1 MKRLTLKA
9 KLWSAVA
16 FTVVGLIAVA
26 IVGAVEE
33 RSILV
38 DQRRISMEEQIDS
51 ALSVVNN
58 YVKESESGHM
68 SAADAKAA
76 AIAYLRMVRYGKSG
90 YIAIADSEPKLVLMP
105 VSPGLEGKHADFV
118 DPTGKHLVLEI
129 LQHARDGT
137 YITYYMWPR
146 PGSDTRPVPK
156 MTFGKKV
163 NAWDWTVYTGDYID
177 DIDVQFRNILLR
189 SLAIV
194 VAIAAALIFGMTVVM
209 RSVIKTIGGDPAY
222 VAQICERIAA
232 GDISQSV
239 VLAGND
245 SSSLLYSMR
254 TMQARLAEAIR
265 QIHTSADAITSASR
279 EIADG
284 NMDLSSRTEEQAASL
299 AETASSMDE
308 LTSTVRQ
315 NADNAQKASH
325 LMVNASQT
333 VEEGSKVVSN
343 VVGTMSEIAASSA
356 RTKDIIGVIEGIA
369 FQTNILALNAAV
381 EAARAGDHGRGFAV
395 VATEVRNLA
404 QRSAAAAKDV
414 KSLIDSSSERVAAG
428 ETYARQAGETM
439 DAMLREV
446 SRVTSIMEEISA
458 ASAEQSRGIEHA
470 GLAVSQMDAV
480 TQQNAALVE
489 QSTAATRALADQ
501 AIELRQ
507 AVSAFRV

>member
-1 MKRLTLKA
+1 MRRLTFKA
-9 KLWSAVA
+9 KLLCAVA
-16 FTVVGLIAVA
+16 FTVAGLVAVA
-26 IVGAVEE
+26 IVGAVQE

-38 DQRRISMEEQIDS
+38 EQRRIAMEEQIDA
-51 ALSVVNN
+51 ALSVINN
-58 YVKESESGHM
+58 YAKESDSGHTSVE
-68 SAADAKAA
+68 SAQAA
-76 AIAYLRMVRYGKSG
+76 ALAHLRMIRFGKSG
-90 YIAIADSEPKLVLMP
+90 YFSIVDSEPKLVLMP
-105 VSPGLEGKHADFV
+105 VNPSLEGKHADFV
-118 DPTGKHLVLEI
+118 DPNGKHLVLDI

-156 MTFGKKV
+156 MTFGKQT
-163 NAWDWTVYTGDYID
+163 AWGWTIYTGDYID
-177 DIDVQFRNILLR
+177 DIDVQFRAILVR

-194 VAIAAALIFGMTVVM
+194 AAIAAALVVGMSLLM
-209 RSVIKTIGGDPAY
+209 RSVLRTIGGDPAY
-222 VAQICERIAA
+222 VAQVCERIAE
-232 GDISQSV
+232 GDISERV
-239 VLAGND
+239 VLSGND

-254 TMQARLAEAIR
+254 TMQTRLAEAIR
-265 QIHTSADAITSASR
+265 QIHSSADAITSASR

-299 AETASSMDE
+299 AETASSMEE

-315 NADNAQKASH
+315 NADNAQKASQ
-325 LMVNASQT
+325 LMAKASLT
-333 VEEGSKVVSN
+333 VQEGGKVVSG
-343 VVGTMSEIAASSA
+343 VIGTMSDIAASSA

-395 VATEVRNLA
+395 VASEVRNLA

-414 KSLIDSSSERVAAG
+414 KTLIDSSGERVTVG

-446 SRVTSIMEEISA
+446 SQVTSIMEEISA
-458 ASAEQSRGIEHA
+458 ASSEQSRGIEHA
-470 GLAVSQMDAV
+470 GVAVSQMDAV

-501 AIELRQ
+501 AAGLRQ
-507 AVSAFRV
+507 TVSAFTV